1 MAAHKSTAGYFADVG
16 NDFDNAVYQRQLA
29 TGERQKLSDVD
40 YLNAVDTTL
49 GRWQY
54 NQMKAKIGDK
64 PSAAQSAWLAGYKQA
79 LQKQYPGWVDTPPT
93 DNVTTKIQQLAQAA
107 KDPRMSDNRI
117 AMAVRDYMTLRDQA
131 LAAAK
136 SSKTSLTGV
145 NGGPLRQWLDEGAM
159 RIEQDIPEFSRVYD
173 DLLSAETQP

>member
-1 MAAHKSTAGYFADVG
+1 VG

-29 TGERQKLSDVD
+29 TGERTKLSDVD